1 MKPKCKHRIRL
12 SIGKGSDGI
21 YHYKS
26 FTGYGDTPAQAKREA
41 ERLSREWQVLHK
53 TESKDASMTLSEAYA
68 AYIDSKRNVLS
79 PSTIAN
85 YERMS
90 RINVPKLM
98 PMKLDRITQADIQ
111 IAINEEASNHKPK
124 TVRNIHGLLSAVL
137 SVYAP
142 DIILRTTLPKKERHE
157 IYVPSNDDVDRL
169 IGCANEEAK
178 KIIIL
183 AAIGSLRRSEICGL
197 TADDIDGNTITVRKV
212 MVISPKGGYC
222 IKNAPKSEA
231 GYRTVTMPKEV
242 MHLLVPSGDTDRIV
256 GINPQG
262 AYKAFKRSLR
272 VAHLP
277 DFRLHDLR
285 HYQASIL
292 HALGVPDKYI
302 MERGGWKTDSTL
314 KNIYQHT
321 MDEKR
326 KEVEDSICDFFSD
339 KFKDVL

>member
-12 SIGKGSDGI
+12 SIGKGTDGI

-26 FTGYGDTPAQAKREA
+26 FTGYGDTPAQAKRDA

-53 TESKDASMTLSEAYA
+53 SDAHGASMTLGEAYA
-68 AYIDSKRNVLS
+68 AYIESKRNVLS

-85 YERMS
+85 YIRMAKT
-90 RINVPKLM
+90 NVPQLM
-98 PMKLDRITQADIQ
+98 PMQLDHITQADIQ
-111 IAINEEASNHKPK
+111 CAINAEAANHSPK

-137 SVYAP
+137 RMYAP
-142 DIILRTTLPKKERHE
+142 STRLYTTLPQKIHHK
-157 IYVPSNDDVDRL
+157 IYVPTNEDIERL
-169 IGCANEEAK
+169 IACADETAK

-197 TADDIDGNTITVRKV
+197 TADDIEGNTVTIRKV
-212 MVISPKGGYC
+212 MVSAPEGGYC
-222 IKNAPKSEA
+222 IKNAPKSDA

-242 MHLLVPSGDTDRIV
+242 MHLFVTSDDSDRIV

-262 AYKAFKRSLR
+262 AYKAFKRVLH
-272 VAHLP
+272 AAKLP

-292 HALGVPDKYI
+292 HAMGVPDKYI
-302 MERGGWKTDSTL
+302 MERGGWKTDATL
-314 KNIYQHT
+314 KNVYQHT
-321 MDEKR
+321 MDAKR
-326 KEVEDSICDFFSD
+326 KEVEDTICDFFTQ
-339 KFKDVL
+339 KFESVI

>member
-1 MKPKCKHRIRL
+1 MKPKCKHRLRL
-12 SIGKGSDGI
+12 SIGKGADGI

-26 FTGYGDTPAQAKREA
+26 ITGYGDTPAQARKDA
-41 ERLSREWQVLHK
+41 ERLSREWQVLHQS
-53 TESKDASMTLSEAYA
+53 EIHGSSMTLADAYA

-85 YERMS
+85 YIRMAKT
-90 RINVPKLM
+90 NVPQLM
-98 PMKLDRITQADIQ
+98 PMQLDHITQADIQ
-111 IAINEEASNHKPK
+111 CAINAEAANHSPK

-137 SVYAP
+137 RMYAP
-142 DIILRTTLPKKERHE
+142 GMRLNTTLPKKIKHE
-157 IYVPSNDDVDRL
+157 IYVPSNEDIERL
-169 IGCANEEAK
+169 IAFADEQAK

-197 TADDIDGNTITVRKV
+197 TSEDIDGNMITIRKV
-212 MVISPKGGYC
+212 MVVSTQGGYC
-222 IKNAPKSEA
+222 IKNAPKSDA
-231 GYRTVTMPKEV
+231 GYRIVTMPQEV

-321 MDEKR
+321 MEEKR